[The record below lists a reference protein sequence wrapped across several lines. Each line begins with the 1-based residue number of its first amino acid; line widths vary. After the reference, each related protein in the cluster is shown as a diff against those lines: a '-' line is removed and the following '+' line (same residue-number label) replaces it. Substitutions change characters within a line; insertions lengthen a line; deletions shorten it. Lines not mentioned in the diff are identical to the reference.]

1 MIKTN
6 FPVDPGVAG
15 ALNAL
20 GAFLV
25 WGLSPIFF
33 RMLQG
38 VPAPEILAH
47 RVVWSVIL
55 MAAIVLVLRRPGKV
69 WDALAGW
76 RRVGLYTVTTTLV
89 SVNWL
94 LFIWAVNNDHIVQ
107 ASLGYYINPLVNV
120 VLGVLFLG
128 ERLNKRQVMAVG
140 LAAIGVFSLVVSSG
154 LFPWISLTLASTFG
168 VYALLRKKAQIDP
181 LIGLF
186 LETALLTPVAMLWL
200 YFAGTGAF
208 GGEQRILL
216 VLSGVITA
224 APLILFM
231 YGAQRL
237 KLSTIGLMQYLA
249 PSLQLLIGVALYG
262 EAFTAPHAVAFAL
275 IWLALGIYSV
285 DALKQ
290 RRAGP

>member
-1 MIKTN
+1 
-6 FPVDPGVAG
+6 
-15 ALNAL
+15 
-20 GAFLV
+20 
-25 WGLSPIFF
+25 
-33 RMLQG
+33 
-38 VPAPEILAH
+38 
-47 RVVWSVIL
+47 
-55 MAAIVLVLRRPGKV
+55 
-69 WDALAGW
+69 
-76 RRVGLYTVTTTLV
+76 
-89 SVNWL
+89 
-94 LFIWAVNNDHIVQ
+94 
-107 ASLGYYINPLVNV
+107 
-120 VLGVLFLG
+120 
-128 ERLNKRQVMAVG
+128 
-140 LAAIGVFSLVVSSG
+140 
-154 LFPWISLTLASTFG
+154 
-168 VYALLRKKAQIDP
+168 
-181 LIGLF
+181 

-208 GGEQRILL
+208 GGEQSILL

>member
-1 MIKTN
+1 
-6 FPVDPGVAG
+6 VDPGVVG

-55 MAAIVLVLRRPGKV
+55 MAMIVLVLRRPGKV

-154 LFPWISLTLASTFG
+154 LFPWISLTLTSTFG

-186 LETALLTPVAMLWL
+186 L
-200 YFAGTGAF
+200 
-208 GGEQRILL
+208 GG
-216 VLSGVITA
+216 S
-224 APLILFM
+224 
-231 YGAQRL
+231 
-237 KLSTIGLMQYLA
+237 
-249 PSLQLLIGVALYG
+249 
-262 EAFTAPHAVAFAL
+262 
-275 IWLALGIYSV
+275 
-285 DALKQ
+285 
-290 RRAGP
+290 